1 MRLLAALIAL
11 TLPALPQPPRDA
23 PGTAGPPPAAP
34 DEPAPPKERKA
45 PEKAAASL
53 KSTTTGK
60 VTLAGKEVAYE
71 AETNTLVLLN
81 EKDEPLARVFYVFYR
96 RTGSEGTDGRP
107 LLFCFNGGPGSSSA
121 WLHLGGLG
129 PRRVVM
135 AADGTASPPPP
146 FALEPNPDSLLD
158 AADLVF
164 VDPVG
169 TGFSR
174 AEDGKDQR
182 QFLGFNEDVGYLSD
196 FIRRFVA
203 EHGRWRSPKYL
214 LGESYGVFRVAGL
227 ADQLQDRFGMYL
239 NGVVLMSG
247 LLDFRTLAATGGND
261 LPYVCYLPAFAAVA
275 RFHGR
280 LPDSPGIT
288 QAMSDARALAFG
300 DYAAALLAG
309 DRLPAD
315 QRATLAARLE
325 KATSLPAALWL
336 EADLRL
342 DPSVF
347 RQWLLKGSG
356 EVVGRF
362 DARVKA
368 PVRDRLSNFAHGD
381 PSFDV
386 AWGPFST
393 LINDYLGRELK
404 ASGPQVYEVLG
415 GGGGPWNYG
424 ATNAFARADDRLVS
438 ALVRNPRLKVL
449 VQCGTFDLAT
459 PPDSILHTIG
469 QLDLPAPLRAN
480 LSVEFYEGGHM
491 FYLDR
496 AASAKMRADLLRFI
510 APT

>member
-1 MRLLAALIAL
+1 M
-11 TLPALPQPPRDA
+11 
-23 PGTAGPPPAAP
+23 
-34 DEPAPPKERKA
+34 
-45 PEKAAASL
+45 
-53 KSTTTGK
+53 
-60 VTLAGKEVAYE
+60 
-71 AETNTLVLLN
+71 
-81 EKDEPLARVFYVFYR
+81 
-96 RTGSEGTDGRP
+96 
-107 LLFCFNGGPGSSSA
+107 
-121 WLHLGGLG
+121 
-129 PRRVVM
+129 
-135 AADGTASPPPP
+135 
-146 FALEPNPDSLLD
+146 
-158 AADLVF
+158 
-164 VDPVG
+164 
-169 TGFSR
+169 
-174 AEDGKDQR
+174 
-182 QFLGFNEDVGYLSD
+182 
-196 FIRRFVA
+196 
-203 EHGRWRSPKYL
+203 
-214 LGESYGVFRVAGL
+214 
-227 ADQLQDRFGMYL
+227 
-239 NGVVLMSG
+239 
-247 LLDFRTLAATGGND
+247 
-261 LPYVCYLPAFAAVA
+261 
-275 RFHGR
+275 
-280 LPDSPGIT
+280 
-288 QAMSDARALAFG
+288 
-300 DYAAALLAG
+300 
-309 DRLPAD
+309 
-315 QRATLAARLE
+315 
-325 KATSLPAALWL
+325 WL